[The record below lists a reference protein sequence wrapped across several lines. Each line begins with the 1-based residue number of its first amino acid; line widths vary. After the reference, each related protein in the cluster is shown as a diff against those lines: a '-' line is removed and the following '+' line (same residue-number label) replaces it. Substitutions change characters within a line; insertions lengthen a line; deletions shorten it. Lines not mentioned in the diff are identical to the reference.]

1 MLQEDDGLTFA
12 ALRGS
17 RYRTSFIVTRA
28 GAELTINA
36 EASGN
41 GYPEFSRQRFLLIL
55 HGAAPEE
62 ARLDDT
68 MIIGVAGRFEVPNRG
83 TGFSFSCMVPEL
95 GASIIARPSC

>member
-1 MLQEDDGLTFA
+1 
-12 ALRGS
+12 
-17 RYRTSFIVTRA
+17 
-28 GAELTINA
+28 
-36 EASGN
+36 
-41 GYPEFSRQRFLLIL
+41 LIL

-68 MIIGVAGRFEVPNRG
+68 MIIGAAGRFEVPNRG